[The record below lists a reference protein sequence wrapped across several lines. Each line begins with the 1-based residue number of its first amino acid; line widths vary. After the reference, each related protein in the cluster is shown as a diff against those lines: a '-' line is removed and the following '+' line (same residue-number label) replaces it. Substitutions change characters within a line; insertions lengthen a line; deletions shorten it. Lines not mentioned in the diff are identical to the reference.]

1 MKNPKKWVMITLK
14 DISDSC
20 GVGIST
26 ISRVLS
32 GDRTRKIR
40 KETEQLV
47 IKTASDLGY
56 FREKKLKIHANEKE
70 VKIAGLFLS
79 DHESILTPFFSEVF
93 VGIKDQINVI
103 SEYMNINYRV
113 LSLYDTN
120 FEKEL
125 AEFSPDIAIILGRV
139 KKPVLSFVQ
148 KHVPHLV
155 YAGLNPIGSMD
166 EVICEA
172 KDGIADAVK
181 YLAGKGYE
189 KIGYIGPLNDSEI
202 QNEHRFAGYLA
213 GLGEAMKSYDETLVM
228 NSYLDASNGYAA
240 ARALFDHARPD
251 AVVCANDSVAIGVLK
266 FIGQENIS
274 VAVTGFDN
282 VELSSF
288 TSPSLTTFDVPKRDL
303 GRLAVICALDRM
315 KTPRSINVR
324 IELPY
329 KMIIRDSTERR
340 DD

>member
-1 MKNPKKWVMITLK
+1 MITLK

-47 IKTASDLGY
+47 IRTASELGY
-56 FREKKLKIHANEKE
+56 FREKKLKIHASDRE
-70 VKIAGLFLS
+70 VRIAGLFLS
-79 DHESILTPFFSEVF
+79 DHESILNPFFSEVF

-103 SEYMNINYRV
+103 SEYMNVNYRV

-125 AEFSPDIAIILGRV
+125 MDFSPDIAILLGRV

-148 KHVPHLV
+148 QTVPLLV
-155 YAGLNPIGSMD
+155 YAGLNPIGVMD
-166 EVICEA
+166 EVICDA
-172 KDGIADAVK
+172 RDGIGDAVK
-181 YLAGKGYE
+181 YLSDQGFE
-189 KIGYIGPLNDSEI
+189 KIGYIGPVNDDDI
-202 QNEHRFAGYLA
+202 QNEHRYSGYLA
-213 GLGEAMKSYDETLVM
+213 GLGMAMKPYDESLVM
-228 NSYLDASNGYAA
+228 NCYLDANNGYAA
-240 ARALFDHARPD
+240 ARVLFDRAKPD
-251 AVVCANDSVAIGVLK
+251 AVVCANDSVAFGVLK
-266 FIGQENIS
+266 FIGQENIDA
-274 VAVTGFDN
+274 AVTGFDN
-282 VELSSF
+282 VELSAF

-303 GRLAVICALDRM
+303 GRLAVVCAVDRM
-315 KTPRSINVR
+315 KTPRNINVR

-329 KMIIRDSTERR
+329 SMIIRDSTRR
-340 DD
+340 KTD